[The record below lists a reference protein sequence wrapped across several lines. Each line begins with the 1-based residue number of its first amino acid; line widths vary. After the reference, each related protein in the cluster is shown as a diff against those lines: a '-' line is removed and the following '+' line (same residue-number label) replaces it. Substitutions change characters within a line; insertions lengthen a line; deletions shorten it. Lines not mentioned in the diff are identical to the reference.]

1 MRTRQILSVIAIITS
16 GIIFTLATQSE
27 GQKIRNAV
35 RIIDSNN
42 QKPLSKEAEI
52 SLDFIKKE
60 FEAGSIIATKYIS
73 SLQRIDMF
81 LSEEEELGEKLEAQ
95 NYPFIN
101 SQLSDYY
108 LSGTHG
114 FDLNWRKSLELY
126 VSGLQDCSVAHFV
139 FDPFDTS
146 GTDLI
151 KLAKFERSEIIE
163 IHSKLKYCADYNGLA
178 ARELA
183 IFEWKIFGSN
193 QSILTYIRE
202 YKEEFIKPLINENK
216 DHKIELKKSIKPNL
230 SKKLYALNG
239 SELLNINTLDLTSS
253 NTINSDEVKSF
264 FAYLYALNI
273 ASTKTGIKS
282 VAEYEEKL
290 KTELADLSDDYGH
303 AALASYLLNHP
314 ERGGNLPDI
323 QLANLALK
331 VAKSDYD
338 IGVCLLD
345 AEHLQP
351 LFEKYSVEELDTA
364 LSSICGEVL
373 LNQLDMLEKLVV
385 KKIPLDPS
393 IEFNLSDPSNLPS
406 QLRNNLEPFFGNDG
420 PTTYLRSGISAIIV
434 GCVFLYLAFLSFYA
448 KSNNHRNR
456 AISLVLFFD
465 GMLLVSK
472 ISSLA
477 IPPKLEFSVIA
488 NVLIFPVPFFA
499 FGVIASHAYF
509 ISTFKNNISNIYNRY
524 KLGHCLSLALPLI
537 FINNANLTGN
547 GYFIEGVYLA
557 ARDGAYMHA
566 WPNETLSFFV
576 LLLASSHAFVL
587 ANLVAE
593 LKIGTSASKDES
605 KYYLLAYLFR
615 MVFSAVSAWIVI
627 LGPERRLESTIDLFD
642 LMISSYIFAELV
654 YGLLFCYGI
663 AKVNIFGITQIIKK
677 GFVKVFFTIVLFS
690 SFYFAQSFSESYLS
704 NQFGNI
710 AGLLSAAIILM
721 LEKYICQKA
730 YLFIDYFVPDADT
743 LTESESIYMYLF
755 GIASE
760 DGVICGD
767 ERRMLELT
775 GAKLGLERED
785 MLRIEKMSD
794 V

>member
-16 GIIFTLATQSE
+16 GIIFILATQSE

-42 QKPLSKEAEI
+42 QKPLSKEAER
-52 SLDFIKKE
+52 SLDFIKNE

-81 LSEEEELGEKLEAQ
+81 LAEEEKLGEKLEAQ

-126 VSGLQDCSVAHFV
+126 VSGLQDCSVAHYV

-183 IFEWKIFGSN
+183 IFEWKIFGSKR
-193 QSILTYIRE
+193 SILTYIKE
-202 YKEEFIKPLINENK
+202 YKEKFIKPLINENK

-273 ASTKTGIKS
+273 AWTKTGIKS

-290 KTELADLSDDYGH
+290 KTELAELSDDYGH

-314 ERGGNLPDI
+314 ERGGNLSDI

-338 IGVCLLD
+338 IGVCLLEV
-345 AEHLQP
+345 EHLQP
-351 LFEKYSVEELDTA
+351 LFKNYSVEELNTA
-364 LSSICGEVL
+364 GSSICGEVL

-385 KKIPLDPS
+385 KNSPPDPS
-393 IEFNLSDPSNLPS
+393 IEVNLSDPSNLPS

-420 PTTYLRSGISAIIV
+420 PTTYLRSGIFAIIV

-465 GMLLVSK
+465 GMLLVSMF
-472 ISSLA
+472 SSLV
-477 IPPKLEFSVIA
+477 IPPRLELSTIA
-488 NVLIFPVPFFA
+488 NVLISPIPFFA
-499 FGVIASHAYF
+499 FGMIASHAYF

-524 KLGHCLSLALPLI
+524 KLGHCLSLAIPLI

-547 GYFIEGVYLA
+547 GYFIEGVYLN
-557 ARDGAYMHA
+557 ARDGAYMFA
-566 WPNETLSFFV
+566 WPNETFRFFV
-576 LLLASSHAFVL
+576 LLLISSHTFVL

-593 LKIGTSASKDES
+593 LRFGTSASKDQS

-615 MVFSAVSAWIVI
+615 MGFAAVSAWIV
-627 LGPERRLESTIDLFD
+627 LGPQRQLNSTNDLFD
-642 LMISSYIFAELV
+642 LMISSYIFAELI

-704 NQFGNI
+704 SQFGNL

-721 LEKYICQKA
+721 LEKFICQKA

-760 DGVICGD
+760 DGVISGD

-785 MLRIEKMSD
+785 MLRIEKRSD

>member
-16 GIIFTLATQSE
+16 GIIFILATQSE

-42 QKPLSKEAEI
+42 QKPLSKEAER
-52 SLDFIKKE
+52 SLDFIKNE

-81 LSEEEELGEKLEAQ
+81 LAEEEKLGEKLEAQ

-126 VSGLQDCSVAHFV
+126 VSGLQDCSVAHYV

-183 IFEWKIFGSN
+183 IFEWKIFGSKR
-193 QSILTYIRE
+193 SILTYIKE
-202 YKEEFIKPLINENK
+202 YKEKFIKPLINENK

-273 ASTKTGIKS
+273 AWTKTGIKS

-290 KTELADLSDDYGH
+290 KTELAELSDDYGH

-314 ERGGNLPDI
+314 ERGGNLSDI

-338 IGVCLLD
+338 IGVCLLEV
-345 AEHLQP
+345 EHLQP
-351 LFEKYSVEELDTA
+351 LFKNYSVEELNTA
-364 LSSICGEVL
+364 GSFICGEVL

-385 KKIPLDPS
+385 KNSPPDPS
-393 IEFNLSDPSNLPS
+393 IEVNLSDPSNLPS

-420 PTTYLRSGISAIIV
+420 PTTYLRSGIFAIIV

-465 GMLLVSK
+465 GMLLVSMF
-472 ISSLA
+472 SSLV
-477 IPPKLEFSVIA
+477 IPPRLELSTIA
-488 NVLIFPVPFFA
+488 NVLISPIPFFA
-499 FGVIASHAYF
+499 FGMIASHAYF

-524 KLGHCLSLALPLI
+524 KLGHCLSLAIPLI

-547 GYFIEGVYLA
+547 GYFIEGVYLN
-557 ARDGAYMHA
+557 ARDGAYMFA
-566 WPNETLSFFV
+566 WPNETFRFFV
-576 LLLASSHAFVL
+576 LLLISSHTFVL

-593 LKIGTSASKDES
+593 LRFGTSASKDES

-615 MVFSAVSAWIVI
+615 MGFAAVSAWIV
-627 LGPERRLESTIDLFD
+627 LGPQRQLNSTNDLFD
-642 LMISSYIFAELV
+642 LMISSYIFAELI

-704 NQFGNI
+704 SQFGNL

-721 LEKYICQKA
+721 LEKFICQKA

-760 DGVICGD
+760 DGVISGD

-785 MLRIEKMSD
+785 MLRIEKRSD

>member
-16 GIIFTLATQSE
+16 GIIFILATQSE

-42 QKPLSKEAEI
+42 QKPLSKEAER
-52 SLDFIKKE
+52 SLDFIKNE

-81 LSEEEELGEKLEAQ
+81 LAEEEKLGEKLEAQ

-126 VSGLQDCSVAHFV
+126 VSGLQDCSVAHYV

-183 IFEWKIFGSN
+183 IFEWKIFGSKR
-193 QSILTYIRE
+193 SILTYIKE
-202 YKEEFIKPLINENK
+202 YKEKFIKPLINENK

-273 ASTKTGIKS
+273 AWTKTGIKS

-290 KTELADLSDDYGH
+290 KTELAELSDDYGH

-314 ERGGNLPDI
+314 ERGGNLSDI

-338 IGVCLLD
+338 IGVCLLEV
-345 AEHLQP
+345 EHLQP
-351 LFEKYSVEELDTA
+351 LFKNYSVEELNTA
-364 LSSICGEVL
+364 GSSICGEVL

-385 KKIPLDPS
+385 KNSPPDPS
-393 IEFNLSDPSNLPS
+393 IEVNLSDPSNLPS

-420 PTTYLRSGISAIIV
+420 PTTYLRSGIFAIIV

-465 GMLLVSK
+465 GMLLVSMF
-472 ISSLA
+472 SSLV
-477 IPPKLEFSVIA
+477 IPPRLELSTIA
-488 NVLIFPVPFFA
+488 NVLISPIPFFA
-499 FGVIASHAYF
+499 FGMIASHAYF
-509 ISTFKNNISNIYNRY
+509 ISTFQNNISNIYNRY
-524 KLGHCLSLALPLI
+524 KLGHCLSLAIPLI

-547 GYFIEGVYLA
+547 GYFIEGVYLN
-557 ARDGAYMHA
+557 ARDGAYMFA
-566 WPNETLSFFV
+566 WPNETFRFFV
-576 LLLASSHAFVL
+576 LLLISSHTFVL

-593 LKIGTSASKDES
+593 LRFGTSASKDES

-615 MVFSAVSAWIVI
+615 MGFAAVSAWIV
-627 LGPERRLESTIDLFD
+627 LGPQRQLNSTNDLFD
-642 LMISSYIFAELV
+642 LMISSYIFAELI

-704 NQFGNI
+704 SQFGNL

-721 LEKYICQKA
+721 LEKFICQKA

-760 DGVICGD
+760 DGVISGD

-785 MLRIEKMSD
+785 MLRIEKRSD

>member
-16 GIIFTLATQSE
+16 GIIFILATQSE

-42 QKPLSKEAEI
+42 QKPLSKEAER
-52 SLDFIKKE
+52 SLDFIKNE

-81 LSEEEELGEKLEAQ
+81 LAEEEKLGEKLEAQ

-126 VSGLQDCSVAHFV
+126 VSGLQDCSVAHYV

-183 IFEWKIFGSN
+183 IFEWKIFGSKR
-193 QSILTYIRE
+193 SILTYIKE
-202 YKEEFIKPLINENK
+202 YKEKFIKPLINENK

-273 ASTKTGIKS
+273 AWTKTGIKS

-290 KTELADLSDDYGH
+290 KTELAELSDDYGH

-314 ERGGNLPDI
+314 ERGGNLSDI

-338 IGVCLLD
+338 IGVCLLEV
-345 AEHLQP
+345 EHLQP
-351 LFEKYSVEELDTA
+351 LFKNYSVEELNTA
-364 LSSICGEVL
+364 GSSICGEVL

-385 KKIPLDPS
+385 KNSPPDPS
-393 IEFNLSDPSNLPS
+393 IEVNLSDPSNLPS

-420 PTTYLRSGISAIIV
+420 PTTYLRSGIFAIIV

-465 GMLLVSK
+465 GMLLVSMF
-472 ISSLA
+472 SSLV
-477 IPPKLEFSVIA
+477 IPPRLELSTIA
-488 NVLIFPVPFFA
+488 NVLISPIPFFA
-499 FGVIASHAYF
+499 FGMIASHAYF

-524 KLGHCLSLALPLI
+524 KLGHCLSLAIPLI

-547 GYFIEGVYLA
+547 GYFIEGVYLN
-557 ARDGAYMHA
+557 ARDGAYMFA
-566 WPNETLSFFV
+566 WPNETFRFFV
-576 LLLASSHAFVL
+576 LLLISSHTFVL

-593 LKIGTSASKDES
+593 LRFGTSASKDES

-615 MVFSAVSAWIVI
+615 MGFAAVSAWIV
-627 LGPERRLESTIDLFD
+627 LGPQRQLNSTNDLFD
-642 LMISSYIFAELV
+642 LMISSYIFAELI

-704 NQFGNI
+704 SQFGNL

-721 LEKYICQKA
+721 LEKFICQKA

-760 DGVICGD
+760 DGVISGD

-785 MLRIEKMSD
+785 MLRIEKRSD

>member
-16 GIIFTLATQSE
+16 GIIFILATQSE

-42 QKPLSKEAEI
+42 QKPLSKEAER
-52 SLDFIKKE
+52 SLDFIKNE

-81 LSEEEELGEKLEAQ
+81 LAEEEKLGEKLEAQ

-126 VSGLQDCSVAHFV
+126 VSGLQDCSVAHYV

-183 IFEWKIFGSN
+183 IFEWKIFGSKR
-193 QSILTYIRE
+193 SILTYIKE
-202 YKEEFIKPLINENK
+202 YKEKFIKPLINENK

-273 ASTKTGIKS
+273 AWTKTGIKS

-290 KTELADLSDDYGH
+290 KTELAELSDDYGH

-314 ERGGNLPDI
+314 ERGGNLSDI

-338 IGVCLLD
+338 IGVCLLEV
-345 AEHLQP
+345 EHLQP
-351 LFEKYSVEELDTA
+351 LFKNYSVEELNTA
-364 LSSICGEVL
+364 GSSICGEVL

-385 KKIPLDPS
+385 KNSPPDPN
-393 IEFNLSDPSNLPS
+393 IEVNLSDPSNLPS

-420 PTTYLRSGISAIIV
+420 PTTYLRSGIFAIIV

-465 GMLLVSK
+465 GMLLVSMF
-472 ISSLA
+472 SSLV
-477 IPPKLEFSVIA
+477 IPPRLELSTIA
-488 NVLIFPVPFFA
+488 NVLISPIPFFA
-499 FGVIASHAYF
+499 FGMIASHAYF

-524 KLGHCLSLALPLI
+524 KLGHCLSLAIPLI

-547 GYFIEGVYLA
+547 GYFIEGVYLN
-557 ARDGAYMHA
+557 ARDGAYMFA
-566 WPNETLSFFV
+566 WPNETFRFFV
-576 LLLASSHAFVL
+576 LLLISSHTFVL

-593 LKIGTSASKDES
+593 LRFGTSASKDES

-615 MVFSAVSAWIVI
+615 MGFAAVSAWIV
-627 LGPERRLESTIDLFD
+627 LGPQRQLNSTNDLFD
-642 LMISSYIFAELV
+642 LMISSYIFAELI

-704 NQFGNI
+704 SQFGNL

-721 LEKYICQKA
+721 LEKFICQKA

-760 DGVICGD
+760 DGVISGD

-785 MLRIEKMSD
+785 MLRIEKRSD

>member
-16 GIIFTLATQSE
+16 GIIFILATQSE

-42 QKPLSKEAEI
+42 QKPLSKEAER
-52 SLDFIKKE
+52 SLDFIKNE

-81 LSEEEELGEKLEAQ
+81 LAEEEKLGEKLEAQ

-126 VSGLQDCSVAHFV
+126 VSGLQDCSVAHYV

-183 IFEWKIFGSN
+183 IFEWKIFGSKR
-193 QSILTYIRE
+193 SILTYIKE
-202 YKEEFIKPLINENK
+202 YKEQYIKPLINENK

-264 FAYLYALNI
+264 FAYLYALNT
-273 ASTKTGIKS
+273 AWTKTGIKS

-290 KTELADLSDDYGH
+290 KTELAELSDDYGH

-314 ERGGNLPDI
+314 ERGGNLSDI

-345 AEHLQP
+345 VEHLQP
-351 LFEKYSVEELDTA
+351 LFKNYSVEELNTA
-364 LSSICGEVL
+364 GSSICGEVL

-385 KKIPLDPS
+385 KNSPPDPS
-393 IEFNLSDPSNLPS
+393 IEVNLSDPSNLPS
-406 QLRNNLEPFFGNDG
+406 QLLNNLEPFFGNDG

-465 GMLLVSK
+465 GMLLVSMF
-472 ISSLA
+472 SSLV
-477 IPPKLEFSVIA
+477 IPPRLELSTIA
-488 NVLIFPVPFFA
+488 NVLISPIPFFA
-499 FGVIASHAYF
+499 FGMIASHAYF

-524 KLGHCLSLALPLI
+524 KLGHCLSLAIPLI

-547 GYFIEGVYLA
+547 GYFIEGVYLNA
-557 ARDGAYMHA
+557 LDGAYIFA
-566 WPNETLSFFV
+566 WPNETFRFFV
-576 LLLASSHAFVL
+576 LLLVSSHTFVL

-593 LKIGTSASKDES
+593 LRFGTSASKDES
-605 KYYLLAYLFR
+605 KHYLLAYLFR
-615 MVFSAVSAWIVI
+615 MGFAAVSAWIA
-627 LGPERRLESTIDLFD
+627 LGPQRQLNSTNDLFD
-642 LMISSYIFAELV
+642 LMISSYIFAELI

-704 NQFGNI
+704 SQFGNL

-721 LEKYICQKA
+721 LEKFICQKA

-760 DGVICGD
+760 DGVISGD

-785 MLRIEKMSD
+785 MLRIEKRSD